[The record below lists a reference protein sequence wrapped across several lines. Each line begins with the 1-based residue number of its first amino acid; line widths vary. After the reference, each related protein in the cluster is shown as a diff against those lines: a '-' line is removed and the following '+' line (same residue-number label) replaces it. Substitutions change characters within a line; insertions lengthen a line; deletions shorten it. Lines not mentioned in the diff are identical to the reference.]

1 MTNKNRVGKPIDPK
15 YQLFHE
21 YAEKILRADPTTKSS
36 EVISKIE
43 SIKKRK
49 LETESYLSEEDFQ
62 IPKNKQ
68 PFKIISN
75 YREKF
80 NSDYYLNLTE
90 YFSPISTWSNSYWES
105 AVAPYNFNDDEKIL
119 LNDIY
124 NQLDIVWFGA
134 MSTVGHGRVAPRIT
148 MAQAMWICI
157 LCKIN
162 PKLKSTAVDVWMMS
176 QYFASSYIQA
186 LTNKSVAPGNN
197 PIEAVDESALKYIEK
212 QPYAS
217 LENAEA
223 YHQAINNNFIRP
235 VASTW
240 SELESEY
247 TEGIRS
253 NREDY
258 VLDYPMLYASQLGSA
273 WYMPRYQSVACIMAT
288 MVIQI
293 INAME
298 HKEAKNGQLKYC
310 LMEDCKSVIKKF
322 STTKGEWIG
331 RRSLDQWN
339 SGTDLKFPIASIDL
353 YYPLMKSLLRLEAT
367 NGNSKDM
374 LMLPNTEYFPPW
386 YKSQTTYH
394 INLHRSETWDI
405 NEVEV
410 TSEVA
415 DDVGRQRRIN
425 LNRRGVKYLSLL
437 EELGKPSMFHT

>member
-21 YAEKILRADPTTKSS
+21 YAEKILRADPTLKSS
-36 EVISKIE
+36 EVIKKIKSVIE
-43 SIKKRK
+43 NKKK
-49 LETESYLSEEDFQ
+49 TVPFFTEEDFQ
-62 IPKNKQ
+62 IPKEKQ
-68 PFKIISN
+68 PYKIIAN

-90 YFSPISTWSNSYWES
+90 YFSPVSTWSNSYWES

-124 NQLDIVWFGA
+124 NQLDLVWFGA
-134 MSTVGHGRVAPRIT
+134 MSKASINKSHQYVAPRIT

-162 PKLKSTAVDVWMMS
+162 PKLKSTAVDVWVMS

-186 LTNKSVAPGNN
+186 LINKSVAPGVD
-197 PIEAVDESALKYIEK
+197 PIETADKSALKYIEK
-212 QPYAS
+212 QPYTS
-217 LENAEA
+217 PENAEA
-223 YHQAINNNFIRP
+223 YHQAIYNKFFSP

-293 INAME
+293 IKAME
-298 HKEAKNGQLKYC
+298 DKDVKNGILKSAIIKEC
-310 LMEDCKSVIKKF
+310 EIVIKKF
-322 STTKGEWIG
+322 STTNSDWIG
-331 RRSLDQWN
+331 SKQLDTWN
-339 SGTDLKFPIASIDL
+339 SGTDLQFPIVALDL

-367 NGNSKDM
+367 NGDSKGM
-374 LMLPNTEYFPPW
+374 LMLPNLEFFPDR
-386 YKSQTTYH
+386 YRSLTTQD
-394 INLHRSETWDI
+394 LHNTANSGGAIRFNKE
-405 NEVEV
+405 
-410 TSEVA
+410 
-415 DDVGRQRRIN
+415 
-425 LNRRGVKYLSLL
+425 VKYLSLVD
-437 EELGKPSMFHT
+437 ELNRSIFG